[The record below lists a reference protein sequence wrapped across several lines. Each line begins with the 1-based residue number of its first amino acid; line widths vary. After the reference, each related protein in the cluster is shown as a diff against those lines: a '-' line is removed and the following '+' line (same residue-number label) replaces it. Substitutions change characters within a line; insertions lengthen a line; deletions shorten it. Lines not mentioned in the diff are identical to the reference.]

1 MRNTSDTKEIMGLTA
16 LVWYNPFRNISNE
29 KVGSMWWMIT
39 YARLI
44 DWLITYYKIWKNI
57 RSKRDYGTDNISL
70 IQYRSCVHCAYINVI
85 IADDR

>member
-29 KVGSMWWMIT
+29 KVGSIRWMIT

-44 DWLITYYKIWKNI
+44 DWLITCYKIWKNI
-57 RSKRDYGTDNISL
+57 RSIRDYGTDNIVWSNTGL
-70 IQYRSCVHCAYINVI
+70 AFTVHINII